1 MLSSLWQP
9 SSNAL
14 TPMIVSRDALAVT
27 EIGAPRS
34 PTVRLAVS
42 PAKIAMSMSTP
53 RRPSPEWEEEAQPMQ
68 QAAATRPRKPPAPSP
83 LVRRL
88 ERSLA
93 TLASYNARPP
103 PVLSV
108 SPRSSPRRPQS
119 ARPDSRRPVLSPR
132 ALRPASAPAHREAPS
147 PSSSV
152 LPSQYFSLLMGSD
165 GSMVCAVF

>member
-1 MLSSLWQP
+1 
-9 SSNAL
+9 
-14 TPMIVSRDALAVT
+14 
-27 EIGAPRS
+27 
-34 PTVRLAVS
+34 
-42 PAKIAMSMSTP
+42 
-53 RRPSPEWEEEAQPMQ
+53 MQ

-93 TLASYNARPP
+93 RSPP

-108 SPRSSPRRPQS
+108 SPRSSPCRPQS
-119 ARPDSRRPVLSPR
+119 ARPDSRHPVLSPR
-132 ALRPASAPAHREAPS
+132 ALRPASAHREAPS

-165 GSMVCAVF
+165 GVCSSLGAV

>member
-1 MLSSLWQP
+1 
-9 SSNAL
+9 
-14 TPMIVSRDALAVT
+14 
-27 EIGAPRS
+27 
-34 PTVRLAVS
+34 
-42 PAKIAMSMSTP
+42 
-53 RRPSPEWEEEAQPMQ
+53 MQ

-147 PSSSV
+147 PSSSM
-152 LPSQYFSLLMGSD
+152 LLSQDFSLLMGMD
-165 GSMVCAVF
+165 GSMLCAHSVTCPLFPRCS

>member
-1 MLSSLWQP
+1 
-9 SSNAL
+9 
-14 TPMIVSRDALAVT
+14 
-27 EIGAPRS
+27 
-34 PTVRLAVS
+34 
-42 PAKIAMSMSTP
+42 
-53 RRPSPEWEEEAQPMQ
+53 MQ

-88 ERSLA
+88 A
-93 TLASYNARPP
+93 TLASYNARQP

-147 PSSSV
+147 PSSSM
-152 LPSQYFSLLMGSD
+152 LLSQDFSLLMGMD
-165 GSMVCAVF
+165 GSMLCAVLYLGAV